1 MIIKD
6 NKTPVLILNCK
17 IGALAI
23 MRSLGALGVP
33 IYGVDEDPHAPALMS
48 RYCKGKFIKGF
59 AEDAQVDYLEYVLC
73 RQTDRKNQS
82 LFQHLMRHLF
92 LQQIMQRVKEV
103 FYIPE
108 NDPALVRNLA
118 SKKRCFLAKR
128 IMCQLRLQNFL
139 KTLKMS

>member
-59 AEDAQVDYLEYVLC
+59 AEDAQVDYLEYVL
-73 RQTDRKNQS
+73 RRKTDRKKSILIPTSDETSIFAADYAKIKKFFIFRKMIRACQES
-82 LFQHLMRHLF
+82 CKQERDVF
-92 LQQIMQRVKEV
+92 LQKNNV
-103 FYIPE
+103 
-108 NDPALVRNLA
+108 PAPLTE
-118 SKKRCFLAKR
+118 FP
-128 IMCQLRLQNFL
+128 QN
-139 KTLKMS
+139 LKMS